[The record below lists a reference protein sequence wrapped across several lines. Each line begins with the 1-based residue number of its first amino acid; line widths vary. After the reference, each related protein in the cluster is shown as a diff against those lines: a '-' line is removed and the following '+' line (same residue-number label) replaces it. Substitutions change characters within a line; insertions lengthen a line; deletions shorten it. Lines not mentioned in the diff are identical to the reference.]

1 MKLRR
6 PWQQR
11 LAGRIGSIVLRLL
24 AFTWRG
30 RSRLRDLEEPGL
42 YLSLHAHILFIA
54 LCGRDLGFAAMIST
68 HRDGELIAQT
78 VQRLGFTLVRGS
90 STRGGAAA
98 ALGVLRGCRDKVTMI
113 TPDGPR
119 GPRGKVEPGLIQL
132 AGLAGLPIR
141 ILSFAASRARKLSS
155 WDRFVVPMPFARIH
169 YTLSEPIV
177 VPKRI
182 DDSAR
187 DALVAEL
194 SRRLLEA
201 EQAAER
207 DLAS

>member
-30 RSRLRDLEEPGL
+30 RSRLRDLKEPGL

-54 LCGRDLGFAAMIST
+54 LCGRNLGFAAMVST
-68 HRDGELIAQT
+68 HRDGELIAQIL
-78 VQRLGFTLVRGS
+78 QRLGFSLVRGS
-90 STRGGAAA
+90 STRGGAVA

-132 AGLAGLPIR
+132 AGLSGLPIR
-141 ILSFAASRARKLSS
+141 ILSFAASPARKLSS

-182 DDSAR
+182 DDDAR
-187 DALVAEL
+187 DALVADL